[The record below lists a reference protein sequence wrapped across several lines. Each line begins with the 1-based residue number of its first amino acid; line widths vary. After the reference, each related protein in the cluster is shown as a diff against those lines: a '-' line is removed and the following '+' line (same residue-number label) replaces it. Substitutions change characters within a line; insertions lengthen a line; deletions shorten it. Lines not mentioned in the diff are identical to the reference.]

1 MSLDTRPKKYS
12 STLVWILLFSL
23 LPQGITVAV
32 GDRSPDIAVFDL
44 VMLAVLGWM
53 AYSLIFGSFRPNLTE
68 TALLS
73 LGAAF
78 LFANL
83 LSFFLSTADVFRSM
97 LAIKVFLFGLLAY
110 ILVRST
116 VQSRASLE
124 AGINAL
130 VIWAVAVS
138 GMLIYQ
144 LVTQWQFSFQKDVV
158 GISMGRSNYLAAMLL
173 PVLPIAVCRSLELNG
188 SKRLLYAVLAVV
200 IFVGLL
206 ITASRGAFVSL
217 AVTFVITLPLSLRLG
232 LRLWHLAVVLAL
244 IAGIVVSLPSSF
256 LQTFWTMIEYRLVT
270 PDYQRIELWTTAW
283 NAFLRHPLFGV
294 GPNVIYLYNRQFAI
308 EDLYSHN
315 FVLNVLAD
323 LGMVG
328 AIPFFSLIALV
339 FVKGYRICKASL
351 AHSKLKMFGAG
362 SFIALIATL
371 IHGFVEPTFEGQQY
385 LVVFFVIIA
394 LTHTFGAIN
403 VSDHQPQRER

>member
-351 AHSKLKMFGAG
+351 AHSKLKMSGAG